1 VAEEKMESLKLSRRL
16 SIAEEVVAEKEM
28 ESMKSS
34 IAEEVV
40 AEKEMERMESSI
52 REMRSRRSSIAE
64 EVVAEKEMESMKS
77 SIAEMVVAEEKMESL
92 KSSRQSSVYGGP
104 QIPRDEKAG
113 KNEIVRTRP
122 PKKEKEKPAADKRE
136 SQSEYQRYK
145 LTLDMLKDP
154 PPVLEQSD
162 LGKSYEEPALSD
174 LRESQIKCCRG
185 FSATIVDFYL
195 KEDRWGLLR
204 RSPKVSEIL
213 YEYGA
218 EKIMSRARKDLQRIN
233 PEAAKK
239 RDYVREDLQFRW
251 IHLPANN
258 VSQSLSPI
266 IRETKSDRRLQM
278 EWMQVCHC

>member
-1 VAEEKMESLKLSRRL
+1 
-16 SIAEEVVAEKEM
+16 M
-28 ESMKSS
+28 ESMN
-34 IAEEVV
+34 
-40 AEKEMERMESSI
+40 
-52 REMRSRRSSIAE
+52 
-64 EVVAEKEMESMKS
+64 S